1 MMHLDDEDL
10 VLFSLGEATPDAAAR
25 EHLLTCSRCEAELVA
40 LTRVAGIGRTLR
52 DVELDTAPSSVWEG
66 IHSELGLSPELG
78 DVPQDRERPPVDG
91 QTRPEHSGR
100 SMKRVGRARR
110 PVRRRALTGLI
121 AAAALVIGLLAGTA
135 GTLLL
140 LRPDEPRLL
149 AEAELEPF
157 PDWPASG
164 SARVEED
171 ASGERRIVV
180 DMSAPSGGLRE
191 VWLLDPETSGL
202 ISLGLLSGETGTFLI
217 PADIDLVRYSVID
230 VSEEPDDGDPAHS
243 GDSIVRGDLRS
254 T

>member
-1 MMHLDDEDL
+1 MTHLDDDDL
-10 VLFSLGEATPDAAAR
+10 VLFALGETPPDAAAR
-25 EHLLTCSRCEAELVA
+25 EHLLACSRCDAELVA
-40 LTRVAGIGRTLR
+40 LTRAVGIGRTLR
-52 DVELDTAPSSVWEG
+52 DVKLDSAPPSVWEG
-66 IHSELGLSPELG
+66 IHSQLGLSPELSGVPRDPERTPG
-78 DVPQDRERPPVDG
+78 DG
-91 QTRPEHSGR
+91 LTRPQRSGASGR
-100 SMKRVGRARR
+100 RVGRDRR

-121 AAAALVIGLLAGTA
+121 AAAALVIGLLAGTV
-135 GTLLL
+135 GTLLF
-140 LRPDEPRLL
+140 LRPGEPQLL
-149 AEAELEPF
+149 AEAVLEPF
-157 PDWPASG
+157 PDWSASG

-180 DMSAPSGGLRE
+180 DMSAPDGGLRE

-217 PADIDLVRYSVID
+217 PADIDLARYSVID

>member
-52 DVELDTAPSSVWEG
+52 DVELETAPSSVWEG

-78 DVPQDRERPPVDG
+78 AVPQDRERTPVDG
-91 QTRPEHSGR
+91 QTLAQHSVR
-100 SMKRVGRARR
+100 SVKRVRRAG

-157 PDWPASG
+157 PDWSASG

-171 ASGERRIVV
+171 TAGERRIVV

-202 ISLGLLSGETGTFLI
+202 ISLGLLSGETGTFVI